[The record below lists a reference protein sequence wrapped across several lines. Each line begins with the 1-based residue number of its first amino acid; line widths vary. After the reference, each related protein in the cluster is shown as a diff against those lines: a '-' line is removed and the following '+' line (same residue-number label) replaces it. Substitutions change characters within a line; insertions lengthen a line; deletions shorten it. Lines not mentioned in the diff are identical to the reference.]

1 MDPAESSA
9 LIKTAGG
16 SRAFAKLI
24 GVADKPHHHQ
34 LVNNW
39 KSRGIPAQVVLE
51 NLDLIRRLQAQ
62 VAEEATPKRRRK
74 PEPRVA

>member
-1 MDPAESSA
+1 MDPRESSA
-9 LIKTAGG
+9 IIETAGG

-24 GVADKPHHHQ
+24 GVDSKPHHHQ

-51 NLDLIRRLQAQ
+51 NLELIRQLQTKA
-62 VAEEATPKRRRK
+62 ASASKRRK
-74 PEPRVA
+74 SESRVA